1 MNLALIS
8 VPGRYA
14 AAEALKAV
22 RLGLHVFLF
31 SDNVSVGDE
40 LALKQEAERRG
51 LLVMGPDCDTA
62 VLDGAPLG
70 FANEPRRGLGRSH
83 RRVGHGLQQI
93 ASLVDTWGRRE
104 PSARRREQGSLRR
117 RRGRS
122 MLVALDALGADPR
135 TNVVVLVSKPPAPAV
150 AASVLER
157 AASIGKPTV
166 ACFLGAEC
174 TRPQAR

>member
-14 AAEALKAV
+14 AAEALKAL

-70 FANEPRRGLGRSH
+70 FANELRRGLGRSH
-83 RRVGHGLQQI
+83 RRVGHGPAADRI
-93 ASLVDTWGRRE
+93 PRRH
-104 PSARRREQGSLRR
+104 
-117 RRGRS
+117 
-122 MLVALDALGADPR
+122 LGA
-135 TNVVVLVSKPPAPAV
+135 A
-150 AASVLER
+150 
-157 AASIGKPTV
+157 
-166 ACFLGAEC
+166 
-174 TRPQAR
+174 